1 MNRCPRL
8 LVAVALVVLAVVPFA
23 AQPVRAGDQRGD
35 SSVVDVSP
43 KVRKKIADEGRAR
56 ILVQFRLPRGHVP
69 ESQLS
74 RAAAAAQ
81 RSDIVKTRGNVLA
94 KLKKFNYRIVHQY
107 TYVPLLAL
115 EVDASALADLEGAPM
130 WVDRVF
136 EDSLKK
142 PLLPQSVPLIGADVA
157 WGRGFDGSGTVVA
170 ILDTGVDHTHPFL
183 VGKIVEEACY
193 SSTVAGHSTSF
204 CPNGA
209 DEQVGPGAA
218 VPCPLDAQG
227 CFHGTHVAG
236 IATGNGA
243 TAGVT
248 FNGVAPGASI
258 MAVQVFAQF
267 NSIADCGLF
276 NTPCVGGYTSDLIAG
291 LERVYA
297 VKDIYNIASVNM
309 SLGGGSFTAPCDG
322 EPEKPIIDM
331 LRSVGIATVVA
342 AGNDGTPTA
351 LASPACISSAVSVGS
366 TTKADAVSSFSDAA
380 PFMSLWA
387 PGESI
392 LSSVTGG
399 GFAVESGTSMAAPH
413 VTGSWAILKQAA
425 PTATVD
431 DVLNALQ
438 TTGIPITDLRS
449 GTPVTR
455 PRIRVD
461 RALNQL
467 APPVV
472 TVTAISPSS
481 GKVGFTVPVTITGTG
496 FLSGTT
502 VSAGSGITVSNVAV
516 VSSTQLTASFA
527 IDGAA
532 TLGARNVR
540 VTLPSGAIATLSQGF
555 TVNPAVT
562 ISLVYNGK
570 LRDRVGGGDTARA
583 PDGAADGTFTL
594 TLSATGGRTITA
606 LRLQNGIG
614 GVWDTTAP
622 NASWLLGVATSPD
635 GALLNDAVTM
645 AVNTTVADGGSLVL
659 FASDYGNGIGFSVGQ
674 PMTVIATLSDGKS
687 VQATTTITATTPTVT
702 AVTPNQ
708 GNSGTT
714 VSVTINGSA
723 FASGAS
729 VGTGAG
735 ITVSNV
741 TFVSSTQL
749 TATFNI
755 ASDATAGTRD
765 VTVINPGGAGSTLV
779 KAFTVNTPQTAKLSL
794 VYNGKLRD
802 RVGQSDVGLSPD
814 GAADGTM
821 TLTLSAVGG
830 KTITALQLSNGIQGS
845 WDTTAPNAPWV
856 LGVASSLDGAL
867 LNNPSTMAVNTTLP
881 DGGSVK
887 LFASD
892 YNAGQGF
899 AAGLTLTVTA
909 TFSDGTSAQA
919 TALTTAAVAVS
930 AVTPKQGSRGAT
942 VPVTIDGSGFAS
954 GATVSAGAGIT
965 VSNVA
970 FVSASRLTATFAI
983 DSAASLGAR
992 DVSVTN
998 PNGNGASLAGG
1009 FSVTVPVTLTF
1020 VYNGKLR
1027 DKVGPSDTGLT
1038 PDGAPDATMT
1048 LTLSGAG
1055 GRTVTALQLSNGIG
1069 GTWDTTAPNAPW
1081 VLGVAPSLDAGLLNN
1096 ATTMAVNTFV
1106 ADGGS
1111 LTLFASDYGGG
1122 QGFTVGTTLTVTVT
1136 FSDGTSAQAT
1146 TTVTTVGVTVT
1157 SVTPGQGTKGSTVA
1171 VTINGTG
1178 FVSGATVSAGAGI
1191 TVSNVTFVSATR
1203 LTASFAIDAA
1213 AASGARDVT
1222 VTNPS
1227 GAGGTLPGGFVVASP
1242 VTAALV
1248 YNGKLRDRVG
1258 GGDTAIGADGAA
1270 DATMTLTLSGLGTR
1284 TVTALQLSNGIG
1296 GLWDTISP
1304 NSSWIIGVASS
1315 VDAALMNNAANMAIN
1330 AAVADGGSL
1339 TLFASDYG
1347 GGLGFG
1353 AGRTVTVTAT
1363 FSDGSSIQA
1372 SAIVPATNLAVNAV
1386 TPNQGTMGATVP
1398 VTIDGAGF
1406 VSGSTVSAGTG
1417 ITVSNV
1423 VFVSSSRL
1431 TASFVIAGPT
1441 TPGPRDVT
1449 VTNPDN
1455 TGAALIKGFTVNVPV
1470 TMSLVYNGKLRDRVG
1485 GGDTALSAD
1494 GAADATITLTLS
1506 AAGGRTVT
1514 ALQLSNGIG
1523 GLWDTISP
1531 NASWIIGV
1539 APTLDAP
1546 LLNNATTMAVNTF
1559 VADGGSVILF
1569 ASDYGGGQGF
1579 APGRTLTV
1587 TVTFSDGTSLAG
1599 TAVTQ

>member
-8 LVAVALVVLAVVPFA
+8 LVAVALVVLALVPFA
-23 AQPVRAGDQRGD
+23 AQPVRAGDRGGD
-35 SSVVDVSP
+35 SSLVDVSP

-56 ILVQFRLPRGHVP
+56 VIIQLRLPGTGYIP
-69 ESQLS
+69 EGRLTH
-74 RAAAAAQ
+74 AAASIQ
-81 RSDIVKTRGNVLA
+81 RSDIAKTRGSVLA
-94 KLKKFNYRIVHQY
+94 RLKKYNYRIVRQY

-115 EVDASALADLEGAPM
+115 EIDASALADLEGSPI

-136 EDSLKK
+136 EDTRKT
-142 PLLPQSVPLIGADVA
+142 PLLPESVPLIGADVA
-157 WGRGFDGSGTVVA
+157 WGRGFDGTGTVVA
-170 ILDTGVDHTHPFL
+170 ILDTGVDNTHPFL
-183 VGKIVEEACY
+183 VGKVVEEACY
-193 SSTVAGHSTSF
+193 SSTVANHSTSF

-248 FNGVAPGASI
+248 FSGVAPGAQI
-258 MAVQVFAQF
+258 MAVQVFSKF
-267 NSIADCGLF
+267 TSVADCGLF
-276 NTPCVGGYTSDLIAG
+276 NTPCVGGYTSDLIAA

-297 VKDIYNIASVNM
+297 VKDIHNIASVNM
-309 SLGGGSFTAPCDG
+309 SLGGGSFSAPCDG

-413 VTGSWAILKQAA
+413 VTGSWALLKQAA

-431 DVLNALQ
+431 QVLNALQ

-461 RALNQL
+461 RTLNQL
-467 APPVV
+467 VPPVV
-472 TVTAISPSS
+472 TVTAVSPSS

-496 FLSGTT
+496 FVNGAT
-502 VSAGSGITVSNVAV
+502 VSAGSGITVSNGAL
-516 VSSTQLTASFA
+516 VSSPQLTASFA
-527 IDGAA
+527 IANTAA
-532 TLGARNVR
+532 LGARNVR
-540 VTLPSGAIATLSQGF
+540 ITLPSGAIATLSQGF

-562 ISLVYNGK
+562 LSLVYNGK
-570 LRDRVGGGDTARA
+570 LRDRVGGGDTART
-583 PDGAADGTFTL
+583 PDGAADGTFTM
-594 TLSATGGRTITA
+594 TLSADGGRTITA

-622 NASWLLGVATSPD
+622 NSSWLLGVATSPD

-645 AVNTTVADGGSLVL
+645 AVNVTVADNGSLVL
-659 FASDYGNGIGFSVGQ
+659 FASDYGNGIGFGAGQ
-674 PMTVIATLSDGKS
+674 PLTVIATLSDGTS
-687 VQATTTITATTPTVT
+687 VQATTTIASTTPTVT
-702 AVTPNQ
+702 SVTPNQ
-708 GNSGTT
+708 GNSGTA

-723 FASGAS
+723 FVSGAS
-729 VGTGAG
+729 VSTGAG

-749 TATFNI
+749 TAKFTI

-765 VTVINPGGAGSTLV
+765 VTVTNPGGAGSTLT

-802 RVGQSDVGLSPD
+802 RVGQGDTALTGD

-821 TLTLSAVGG
+821 TLTLSAAGG
-830 KTITALQLSNGIQGS
+830 KTITALQLSNGISGS
-845 WDTTAPNAPWV
+845 WDTTAPNAAWV
-856 LGVASSLDGAL
+856 LGVATSLDGAL
-867 LNNPSTMAVNTTLP
+867 LNSASTMAVNTTVP
-881 DGGSVK
+881 DGGSLR

-892 YNAGQGF
+892 YNGGQGF

-909 TFSDGTSAQA
+909 TFSDGTTAQA
-919 TALTTAAVAVS
+919 TAMTTAAVVVS
-930 AVTPKQGSRGAT
+930 AVTPNQGSRGSSI
-942 VPVTIDGSGFAS
+942 PVTINGSGFAS

-965 VSNVA
+965 VSNIA
-970 FVSASRLTATFAI
+970 FVSASQLTATFAI
-983 DSAASLGAR
+983 DSAAALGPRKVA
-992 DVSVTN
+992 VTN
-998 PNGNGASLAGG
+998 PSGNGASLASG
-1009 FSVTVPVTLTF
+1009 FTVVSPVTLTLA
-1020 VYNGKLR
+1020 YNGKLR
-1027 DKVGPSDTGLT
+1027 DRVGQGDTALGG
-1038 PDGAPDATMT
+1038 DGVADGTMT

-1081 VLGVAPSLDAGLLNN
+1081 VLGVAPSLDATLLNN
-1096 ATTMAVNTFV
+1096 AATMAVNTFV

-1111 LTLFASDYGGG
+1111 LTLFASDYNGG
-1122 QGFTVGTTLTVTVT
+1122 QGFTLGTTLTLTAT

-1157 SVTPGQGTKGSTVA
+1157 SITPNQGTKGSTVA
-1171 VTINGTG
+1171 VTINGAG
-1178 FVSGATVSAGAGI
+1178 FVSGATVGAGAGI
-1191 TVSNVTFVSATR
+1191 TVTNVAFVSATR
-1203 LTASFAIDAA
+1203 LTASSVIDAA
-1213 AASGARDVT
+1213 AANGPRDVT
-1222 VTNPS
+1222 VTNPN
-1227 GAGGTLPGGFVVASP
+1227 GAGGTLTNGFVVNVP
-1242 VTAALV
+1242 VAATLF

-1258 GGDTAIGADGAA
+1258 GGDTALGADGAA
-1270 DATMTLTLSGLGTR
+1270 DATMTLSLSGLAGR

-1296 GLWDTISP
+1296 GAWDTISP
-1304 NSSWIIGVASS
+1304 NASWVIGVAPSL
-1315 VDAALMNNAANMAIN
+1315 DAALMNNASNMAIN
-1330 AAVADGGSL
+1330 ASVADGGSL

-1347 GGLGFG
+1347 GGQGFG
-1353 AGRTVTVTAT
+1353 PGRTLAVTVTL
-1363 FSDGSSIQA
+1363 SDGATVQA
-1372 SAIVPATNLAVNAV
+1372 SAIVPSTVVAVSAV

-1398 VTIDGAGF
+1398 VTIDGSGF
-1406 VSGSTVSAGTG
+1406 VSGATVSAGTG
-1417 ITVSNV
+1417 ISVTNV
-1423 VFVSSSRL
+1423 AFVSSSRL
-1431 TASFVIAGPT
+1431 TATFVIAGPT
-1441 TPGPRDVT
+1441 APGARDVT

-1455 TGAALIKGFTVNVPV
+1455 TGGALLRGFTVNIPV
-1470 TMSLVYNGKLRDRVG
+1470 TMSLVYNGRLRDRVG
-1485 GGDTALSAD
+1485 GGDTALAPD

-1531 NASWIIGV
+1531 NA
-1539 APTLDAP
+1539 
-1546 LLNNATTMAVNTF
+1546 
-1559 VADGGSVILF
+1559 
-1569 ASDYGGGQGF
+1569 
-1579 APGRTLTV
+1579 
-1587 TVTFSDGTSLAG
+1587 
-1599 TAVTQ
+1599 